1 MSFTTL
7 KMGLTTPKT
16 LAQLTVDE
24 LNTLGEQGETV
35 LITDISNDVRHEL
48 PLLPGGW
55 ATRYVGATEDG
66 ATGKLVLIP
75 TCRYTQ
81 QLWNDGQIKLAMRA
95 GLSRTQAQAW
105 FSADIRN
112 KHELLP
118 LLDTVLNC
126 HEDDLYHTY
135 GHRNRGEVVR
145 GYLDYRFEFTKP
157 EYLQWRARTQ
167 ITEPRHPRRL
177 VDFANLLRIMIQDTE
192 LDPRP
197 VIGGNEPEPV
207 TADTRPWE

>member
-1 MSFTTL
+1 MSFTTP
-7 KMGLTTPKT
+7 KMSLTALQE
-16 LAQLTVDE
+16 LARLTVDE
-24 LNTLGEQGETV
+24 LNARGESGHTV
-35 LITDISNDVRHEL
+35 LITDISNDIRLDL

-55 ATRYVGATEDG
+55 ATRYVGATESG

-81 QLWNDGQIKLAMRA
+81 QLWNDGQIKLAQRA
-95 GLSRTQAQAW
+95 GLSRVQAQAW

-112 KHELLP
+112 KHELLL

-135 GHRNRGEVVR
+135 GHRNRAEVVR

-207 TADTRPWE
+207 AVDARPWE